1 MRNLVLLTACAF
13 AGSISSLQAAPINI
27 SANAGDGGSESFT
40 WQGLSFQ
47 VDDQPGS
54 SQTAAHRVEGDS
66 EGEVSFFLGSPGK
79 VSYRAVL
86 DPSLTQ
92 PTKYSLGFRY
102 GEDLTESTPSFSN
115 MTGFYRDLNNG
126 TEIVQQMLAGSDAA
140 NDDSVFYGTTG
151 RTAAGGFMANQN
163 FLTNLG
169 FGVDGLLEM
178 LVSPD
183 GTATTSVTAAGVN
196 GSANFSVDLTPNNEV
211 SPFGF
216 TELLLQV
223 ESFQDPD
230 SFAQQFGDT
239 GQKFTFTSASVSTVP
254 EPASLALLGL
264 GLAGI
269 GVFRR
274 RK

>member
-13 AGSISSLQAAPINI
+13 AGSISTLHAAPINI
-27 SANAGDGGSESFT
+27 SANAGDGGTESFT

-47 VDDQPGS
+47 VNDQPGS
-54 SQTAAHRVEGDS
+54 KETAAHRVVGDS
-66 EGEVSFFLGSPGK
+66 EGAVSFFLGSPGK

-102 GEDLTESTPSFSN
+102 GEDLTESTPSFSD
-115 MTGFYRDLNNG
+115 MTGFYRRLNNG
-126 TEIVQQMLAGSDAA
+126 TEIVQQMLAGSSA
-140 NDDSVFYGTTG
+140 NNNDSVFYGTTG
-151 RTAAGGFMANQN
+151 RTAEGGSMSNQN
-163 FLTNLG
+163 FLTDLD
-169 FGVDGLLEM
+169 FGVDGLFEM

-183 GTATTSVTAAGVN
+183 GTATTSVTASGVA
-196 GSANFSVDLTPNNEV
+196 GSADFSVDLTPNGEV

-223 ESFQDPD
+223 ESFQDST
-230 SFAQQFGDT
+230 SFAEQFGET
-239 GQKFTFTSASVSTVP
+239 GQQFTFTSASVSTVP

-264 GLAGI
+264 GIAGL
-269 GVFRR
+269 GAFRR